1 MKNNK
6 FFVKALTLCSTL
18 ALAVTSFNIST
29 TCLFTVHQPK
39 LPTDAKKLRKF

>member
-18 ALAVTSFNIST
+18 AFAVTSLNINT
-29 TCLFTVHQPK
+29 TCLFNVHQPK